1 VGRRGLSMVSRWR
14 DTGEWVTG
22 ERVNALSG
30 KWRKAGVV
38 LASVGA
44 LLGSMTTPAVAQ
56 PPQVVFPV
64 AGLNAPVSLLVDKW
78 GVPHIYAGSAGDA
91 FLAQGFNA
99 ARDRMFQ
106 IDLWLRKGLGRL
118 SEVLGQAYVEQDRAS
133 RLFLY
138 RGDMRR
144 EWESYG
150 PEAKDAATRFAG
162 GVNAYIDWLGR
173 NPGAM
178 PEQFKKLGYTPRRWS
193 PEDVVR
199 IRIHGLS
206 YNAESEVE
214 RATIACLA
222 GVDADQLRVRLQPEH
237 NPVVPAGFD
246 PCSLPDDVLDTY
258 RLAKDGVQFVD
269 GAVRAAPAP
278 RQKTMEGSNNWV
290 VAPGRTTTGR
300 PILAN
305 DPHRG
310 ITAPSSRYIAHLNAP
325 GLNIIG
331 AGEAFAPGLSIGHNE
346 TAGFGLTVFQID
358 QEDLYV
364 YELDPANP
372 DRYRYGNGWEN
383 ITTVTEK
390 VPVAGGGQETVRLQY
405 TRHGPLIKV
414 DTQRKVAYG
423 LRAAWLQPG
432 MSPYY
437 ASMRYLRAKSFDEF
451 QKAVGNWGA
460 PPVNHVYADTRG
472 DIGWA
477 AAGLAPKR
485 IRYDGLL
492 PVPGDGRY
500 EWNGFYAGA
509 ELPRDHNPARGFI
522 ATANEF
528 NLPPNYP
535 KDRVLGY
542 EWAEPSRYQ
551 RISEVLASKPKSSL
565 ADTMALQNDQ
575 LSVVT
580 RRLRDLVKPL
590 SSDDASAKAALEL
603 LRDWDAVVHEDSA
616 AAALSEIWL
625 MKYLS
630 PAFAQ
635 EVLPPDVAEIVV
647 LPDIQVLLEAMASPE
662 EWFGPGG
669 AAVRDQ
675 LLLDTLALAHQ
686 DTSARLGPDAGK
698 WKWGDLQT
706 TSFRHAATAL
716 VDEATAKKWT
726 VGPLRRGGSW
736 HTVNISVYNPF
747 DGFGVPFDQ
756 WGGAS
761 FRMALDVGNW
771 DASRAVNTPGQSG
784 DPNSPHYRDLAELWR
799 TGQYFPLVYSPG
811 AVLANVKQTILLVPK
826 P

>member
-1 VGRRGLSMVSRWR
+1 MILSR
-14 DTGEWVTG
+14 
-22 ERVNALSG
+22 

-38 LASVGA
+38 LAFVGA
-44 LLGSMTTPAVAQ
+44 LLGTAATPAGAQ
-56 PPQVVFPV
+56 PAQAVFPV
-64 AGLNAPVSLLVDKW
+64 SGLDAPVSLLVDQW
-78 GVPHIYAGSAGDA
+78 GVPHIYARTTGDA

-106 IDLWLRKGLGRL
+106 IDLWLRKGIGRL
-118 SEVLGQAYVEQDRAS
+118 AEVLGPDYVEQDRAS
-133 RLFLY
+133 RLLLY

-162 GVNAYIDWLGR
+162 GVNAYIDWLAR

-178 PEQFKKLGYTPRRWS
+178 PEQFKKLGYAPRRWS

-199 IRIHGLS
+199 IRINGLS
-206 YNAESEVE
+206 YNVESEVE

-222 GVDADQLRVRLQPEH
+222 GIEADQLRVRLEPEH
-237 NPVVPAGFD
+237 NPVIPTGFD
-246 PCSLPDDVLDTY
+246 PCSLPEDVLDTY
-258 RLAKDGVQFVD
+258 RLAKDGVQFVA
-269 GAVRAAPAP
+269 GELRAAPAP
-278 RQKTMEGSNNWV
+278 RPRTRQKTMEGSNNWV
-290 VAPGRTTTGR
+290 IAPGRTSTGR

-325 GLNIIG
+325 GLNVIG
-331 AGEAFAPGLSIGHNE
+331 AGEPFAPGLSIGHNE
-346 TAGFGLTVFQID
+346 TASFGLTIFQID

-364 YELDPANP
+364 YELDPADPN
-372 DRYRYGNGWEN
+372 RYRYGTGWET

-390 VPVAGGGQETVRLQY
+390 IPVAGGRQETVQLPY

-414 DTQRKVAYG
+414 DAGRRVAYG

-437 ASMRYLRAKSFDEF
+437 GSMRYLRSQSFDEF
-451 QKAVGNWGA
+451 QKAVGHWGA
-460 PPVNHVYADTRG
+460 PPVNQVYADSRG
-472 DIGWA
+472 EIGWA
-477 AAGLAPKR
+477 AGGLAPKR
-485 IRYDGLL
+485 TRYDGLL

-500 EWNGFYAGA
+500 EWNGFYPGSD
-509 ELPRDHNPARGFI
+509 LPRDHNPARGFI

-528 NLPPNYP
+528 NLPPGYP
-535 KDRVLGY
+535 KDRLLGF
-542 EWAEPSRYQ
+542 EWAEPSRHQ
-551 RISEVLASKPKSSL
+551 RISEVLAAKPRSSL
-565 ADTMALQNDQ
+565 ADTTALQTDQ
-575 LSVVT
+575 LSVVA
-580 RRLRDLVKPL
+580 RRLRELVKPL
-590 SSDDASAKAALEL
+590 SSDHADAKAALKL
-603 LRDWDAVVHEDSA
+603 LRGWDAVVHEDSA
-616 AAALSEIWL
+616 AGTLSEIWL

-630 PAFAQ
+630 PAFAN
-635 EVLPPDVAEIVV
+635 EVLPPPAAEIVV
-647 LPDIQVLLEAMASPE
+647 LPDIQVLLDAMENPE

-669 AAVRDQ
+669 TQMRDR
-675 LLLDTLALAHQ
+675 LLLDTLALAYQ
-686 DTSARLGPDAGK
+686 DTSARLGTDPRT
-698 WKWGDLQT
+698 WKWGDLQST
-706 TSFRHAATAL
+706 TFRHPATAL

-736 HTVNISVYNPF
+736 NTVNISVYNPF

-756 WGGAS
+756 WGGPS

-799 TGQYFPLVYSPG
+799 TGRYFPLLYSPG
-811 AVLANVKQTILLVPK
+811 AVLANVEQSILLVPK